1 MKKVGIIICGR
12 YQSCRGGKC
21 LRALRER
28 AGAFSIYPKDEDV
41 QLVGYSYC
49 GSCPGGN
56 VGKIDNPDG
65 YGKVK
70 GICGDTMEIFLKI
83 GKNNIEKLNIN
94 SKDYP
99 PLWRKYERM

>member
-12 YQSCRGGKC
+12 YQACGGGKC

-49 GSCPGGN
+49 GSRPGVRVRRLCLVLGLLFA
-56 VGKIDNPDG
+56 
-65 YGKVK
+65 Y
-70 GICGDTMEIFLKI
+70 
-83 GKNNIEKLNIN
+83 
-94 SKDYP
+94 
-99 PLWRKYERM
+99 